1 MNERH
6 FDEKSVIGI
15 EVISKIKRQIK
26 IVLKRITLSDVFAS
40 YGDTSQI
47 HNDQRLTIC

>member
-15 EVISKIKRQIK
+15 EVISKIKREIK
-26 IVLKRITLSDVFAS
+26 IVLKNLRFQMSLQVMGILLRSIMTK
-40 YGDTSQI
+40 G
-47 HNDQRLTIC
+47 